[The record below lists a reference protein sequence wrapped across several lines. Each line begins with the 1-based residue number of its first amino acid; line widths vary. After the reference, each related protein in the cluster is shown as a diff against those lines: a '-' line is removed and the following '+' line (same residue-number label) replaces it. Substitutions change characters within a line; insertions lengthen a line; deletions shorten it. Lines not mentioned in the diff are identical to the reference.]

1 LTFFE
6 DPASKGD
13 VFNTTE
19 LRKIHLK
26 LTEKVSQLVP
36 VARRTRSGGSVTR
49 AADARYVLCGE
60 EENEIIRASW

>member
-1 LTFFE
+1 MTFFE

-26 LTEKVSQLVP
+26 LTVKDCKHTDCSIG
-36 VARRTRSGGSVTR
+36 TVTH
-49 AADARYVLCGE
+49 
-60 EENEIIRASW
+60 